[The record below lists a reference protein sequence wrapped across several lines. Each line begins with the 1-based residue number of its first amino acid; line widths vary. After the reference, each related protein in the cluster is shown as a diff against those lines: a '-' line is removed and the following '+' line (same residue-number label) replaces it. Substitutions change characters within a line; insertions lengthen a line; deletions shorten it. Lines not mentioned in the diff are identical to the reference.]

1 MVGAM
6 LDGRTIHLCVT
17 GGIAA
22 YKAAEL
28 TRLLVKRGAMV
39 QVAMSKN
46 ATDFIG
52 AMTFQAL
59 TQRPVFTQ
67 TLDPTEELEI
77 GHIAFAQNPDLIVVV
92 PATANVIAKAAQGIA
107 DDVVTT
113 VLAATNKPVLVA
125 PAMNTVMYEQDTVVQ
140 NLATLRARGWHIV
153 GPGAGT
159 LACGAVGPGR
169 LAEHEAIIN
178 GIEHL
183 LRLQMPLLGRKVMVT
198 AGATR
203 EYIDPVRFLSN
214 PSSGR
219 MGLAVAAA
227 AHAAGADVTLIHG
240 SMAVSPGAHLNP
252 TRVISAADMHAA
264 VLNVAKDCDAVFMA
278 AAVSDWR
285 PVEQAAQK
293 QKKIAQSMSLEL
305 VRTNDILAEL
315 GRHRSQPGP
324 LLVGWAAETHD
335 VVESAKAK
343 LVRKNLDLIVAN
355 DITQSGAGFETD
367 TNQVTLVDAD
377 GVHPLEMMSKTEI
390 GVRLM
395 HWLVA
400 ALGGRR

>member
-28 TRLLVKRGAMV
+28 TRLLVKRGAAV

-92 PATANVIAKAAQGIA
+92 PATANVVAKAAQGIA

-113 VLAATNKPVLVA
+113 VLAATNKPVLIA
-125 PAMNTVMYEQDTVVQ
+125 PAMNTVMYEQDTVVE
-140 NLATLRARGWHIV
+140 NLATLRGRGWHV
-153 GPGAGT
+153 VEPGTGT

-169 LAEHEAIIN
+169 LAEHEAIIS
-178 GIEHL
+178 GIEHV
-183 LRLQMPLLGRKVMVT
+183 LRMQMPLLGRKVLIT

-227 AHAAGADVTLIHG
+227 AHTAGADVTLIHG
-240 SMAVSPGAHLNP
+240 SMAIQPGAHLNP
-252 TRVISAADMHAA
+252 KRVVSAADMHAA
-264 VLNVAKDCDAVFMA
+264 VVDAAKHCDAVFMA

-285 PVEQAAQK
+285 PAKKSAQK
-293 QKKIAQSMSLEL
+293 QKK
-305 VRTNDILAEL
+305 
-315 GRHRSQPGP
+315 P
-324 LLVGWAAETHD
+324 LT
-335 VVESAKAK
+335 
-343 LVRKNLDLIVAN
+343 R
-355 DITQSGAGFETD
+355 
-367 TNQVTLVDAD
+367 
-377 GVHPLEMMSKTEI
+377 
-390 GVRLM
+390 
-395 HWLVA
+395 
-400 ALGGRR
+400 